1 MRKSGLDAAH
11 EIHSRLSIGPH
22 SRIVAI
28 TSQKIQPKR
37 GLRPIGKRLRSVS
50 IVVALQ
56 INRAT
61 SDVARDAS
69 GAYGS
74 SVAATLF

>member
-1 MRKSGLDAAH
+1 MGTYNTFTTNAYKSLGRPTYIFLIVVVH
-11 EIHSRLSIGPH
+11 
-22 SRIVAI
+22 RIIAI

-37 GLRPIGKRLRSVS
+37 GLWLVGKGLRSAS
-50 IVVALQ
+50 IVYIVMALQ

-69 GAYGS
+69 GG
-74 SVAATLF
+74 